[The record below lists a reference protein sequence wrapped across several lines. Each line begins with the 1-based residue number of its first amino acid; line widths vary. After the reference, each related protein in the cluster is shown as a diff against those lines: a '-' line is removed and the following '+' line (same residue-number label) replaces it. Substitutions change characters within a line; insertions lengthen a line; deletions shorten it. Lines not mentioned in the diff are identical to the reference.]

1 MPIQK
6 ASFKSVRKDA
16 RRHIRN
22 VRITS
27 ELKSLHKKFDSLIDA
42 KKPAEAKAVLT
53 TLISHIDKAASKGIF
68 HRNTSSRQVSRLSKR
83 LKKSETVQ

>member
-16 RRHIRN
+16 KRHIRN

-27 ELKSLHKKFDSLIDA
+27 ELKSSHKKFDSMIDA
-42 KKPAEAKAVLT
+42 KKPAEAKAALK
-53 TLISHIDKAASKGIF
+53 TLISDIDKAASKGIL
-68 HRNTSSRQVSRLSKR
+68 HRNTASRQVARLSKR
-83 LKKSETVQ
+83 LRKLETVQ